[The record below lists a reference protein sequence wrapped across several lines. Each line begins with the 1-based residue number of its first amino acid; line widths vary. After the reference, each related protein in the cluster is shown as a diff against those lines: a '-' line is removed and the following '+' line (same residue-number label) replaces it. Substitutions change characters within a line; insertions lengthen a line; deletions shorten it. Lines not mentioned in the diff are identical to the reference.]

1 MRKSERGRRGLA
13 PVLALALAA
22 GLLAGCS
29 QSGGDASAADTEAA
43 GEAAGA
49 ENEDTQAAG
58 TEAAGSEASEEGGAE
73 SARDTLIIATANET
87 PSVTTNLHNAVAGNY
102 LNTMTH
108 NGLFKMDENMNPV
121 PDLVESYENT
131 SDTEWIFHLK
141 QGVLFH
147 NGQELKAEDVK
158 ASLELCKE
166 SPEVSQ
172 YGISTGT
179 IEVVDDYTV
188 KITTDGPQSGLLA
201 DLTHHGNYILPA
213 NLIESGH
220 DFNEEPIGTGPY
232 KLVEWKR
239 AESLEFEA
247 FEDYFDG
254 AAPIKHVIWKIIPEG
269 SSRTMALEAGEVD
282 MIIEVETT
290 DMNRIS
296 ETEGLTLYSSQ
307 GTSHN
312 YMTINNE
319 IAPFNNKDFRKAIA
333 AAIDKAAIVQV
344 ALNGDGTP
352 VDAMVP
358 DCFPGTT
365 AENAPTYDPEQA
377 KAYLEAS
384 GLDPAE
390 CGFSIICS
398 DDTKLRAG
406 QVIQSSLK
414 ENLGIDVELESMDLA
429 TYLDVTMT
437 GDYEAAIGGYTSSS
451 LLAYIQGVYHS
462 NSIDAS
468 NLTRTNVPEVDELIE
483 AIQAALDPEENEA
496 LITEFCKVINEECP
510 QVPLYMKNNTRAYDS
525 DLQGFN
531 CTAGGTTYYNL
542 FSWGN

>member
-1 MRKSERGRRGLA
+1 MRKSKRGRRGLA

-43 GEAAGA
+43 GEAAGT

-58 TEAAGSEASEEGGAE
+58 TEAAGSEASEGDGAE

-87 PSVTTNLHNAVAGNY
+87 PSVTTNLPNAVAGNY

-172 YGISTGT
+172 YGAATQSV
-179 IEVVDDYTV
+179 EVVDDYTV
-188 KITTDGPQSGLLA
+188 KVTTDGPQSGLLSN
-201 DLTHHGNYILPA
+201 LTHHGNFILPA
-213 NLIESGH
+213 DLIESGH
-220 DFNEEPIGTGPY
+220 DFNKEPIGTGPY
-232 KLVEWKR
+232 KLVAWNR
-239 AESLEFEA
+239 GESLEFEA
-247 FEDYFDG
+247 FEDYFGG
-254 AAPIKHVIWKIIPEG
+254 AAPIKQIIWKIIPEG

-282 MIIEVETT
+282 MIIEVETADLT
-290 DMNRIS
+290 RLS
-296 ETEGLTLYSSQ
+296 ETEGVSLFSEAATA
-307 GTSHN
+307 HN
-312 YMTINNE
+312 FMMINNE
-319 IAPFNNKDFRKAIA
+319 
-333 AAIDKAAIVQV
+333 V
-344 ALNGDGTP
+344 T
-352 VDAMVP
+352 DAMVP

-365 AENAPTYDPEQA
+365 AEGAPTYDPEAA

-384 GLDPAE
+384 GLAPEE
-390 CGFSIICS
+390 CGFTLICS

-414 ENLGIDVELESMDLA
+414 ENLGIDIQLESMDLA
-429 TYLDVTMT
+429 TYLDRTAS
-437 GDYEAAIGGYTSSS
+437 GDYEAALGGYQASD
-451 LLAYIQGVYHS
+451 LLAYAMGVYHS
-462 NSIDAS
+462 DSINAS
-468 NLTRTNVPEVDELIE
+468 NKTRTNDPEIDAMIE
-483 AIQAALDPEENEA
+483 GIQAALDPAEREA
-496 LITEFCKVINEECP
+496 LVTEFSKAINELCP
-510 QVPLYMKNNTRAYDS
+510 QVPLYMSNNTRAYNS
-525 DLQGFN
+525 ALQGFN
-531 CTAGGTTYYNL
+531 CNAAGTTYYEQL
-542 FSWGN
+542 SWGN

>member
-1 MRKSERGRRGLA
+1 MRKSKRGRRGLA

-43 GEAAGA
+43 GEAAGT

-58 TEAAGSEASEEGGAE
+58 TEAAGSEASEGDGAE

-213 NLIESGH
+213 DLIESGH

-269 SSRTMALEAGEVD
+269 SSRTMASTGVP
-282 MIIEVETT
+282 
-290 DMNRIS
+290 S
-296 ETEGLTLYSSQ
+296 
-307 GTSHN
+307 
-312 YMTINNE
+312 
-319 IAPFNNKDFRKAIA
+319 PFKATWTMAALSMA
-333 AAIDKAAIVQV
+333 AAM
-344 ALNGDGTP
+344 ALR
-352 VDAMVP
+352 
-358 DCFPGTT
+358 
-365 AENAPTYDPEQA
+365 
-377 KAYLEAS
+377 K
-384 GLDPAE
+384 
-390 CGFSIICS
+390 
-398 DDTKLRAG
+398 
-406 QVIQSSLK
+406 
-414 ENLGIDVELESMDLA
+414 
-429 TYLDVTMT
+429 
-437 GDYEAAIGGYTSSS
+437 S
-451 LLAYIQGVYHS
+451 LLLKG
-462 NSIDAS
+462 
-468 NLTRTNVPEVDELIE
+468 
-483 AIQAALDPEENEA
+483 AISL
-496 LITEFCKVINEECP
+496 LMV
-510 QVPLYMKNNTRAYDS
+510 M
-525 DLQGFN
+525 
-531 CTAGGTTYYNL
+531 
-542 FSWGN
+542 